1 MHNLSISSQKKNP
14 NLISTLI
21 ISPGATPTTNDR
33 VASRFQKGS
42 PKVTPSKAGRRA
54 TNVNMDPTSDFFR
67 RHSLLLKS
75 YNTKDVREWNENFTL
90 LKLKPKFTVLIV
102 DDAPCQIEP
111 LLAMIES
118 WDEIECEVAYDGLM
132 AVQMV
137 KDKLNEGYMYHLL
150 FVDLMMPHDGFETTK
165 DIRKEETLKK
175 IRPKNCIIGV
185 TAENLDPETDVKAKQ
200 SGMDDIFRKPWRKD
214 MIFNI
219 LKKRAKEL
227 SIPLSITEL
236 D

>member
-1 MHNLSISSQKKNP
+1 MIS
-14 NLISTLI
+14 NLIV
-21 ISPGATPTTNDR
+21 SPGATPTTNDR
-33 VASRFQKGS
+33 VGPRFENG
-42 PKVTPSKAGRRA
+42 VSKAEPLKNSRRSA
-54 TNVNMDPTSDFFR
+54 TINMEPTSNFFR
-67 RHSLLLKS
+67 RHSVLLKS
-75 YNTKDVREWNENFTL
+75 YNTQHVREWNENFTY

-118 WDEIECEVAYDGLM
+118 WEEVACEVADDGLM

-137 KDKLNEGYMYHLL
+137 KDKVAEGFMYHLL

-165 DIRKEETLKK
+165 DIRKEEASKK
-175 IRPKNCIIGV
+175 IKPRNCIIGV
-185 TAENLDPETDVKAKQ
+185 TAENLDPETDVKAKL

-214 MIFNI
+214 MIYDI

-227 SIPLSITEL
+227 SITLNITEL